1 MPEDVA
7 ASKGPIALIRSVL
20 TADPEHGWLPA
31 VMLVMT
37 ATSGVVDAVS
47 ILSLGHVFV
56 ANMTGNLLF
65 IGLAFGGARGFSLST
80 SLVALG
86 SFGAGVILCRTLTA
100 SRPLSRLL
108 ILRDAMAVE
117 VAFLAAALILA
128 LVSRPNPPLGLRDVM
143 AGMCAVALGMQN
155 GVVRRLGVPDL
166 TTSVMTR
173 TLVGL
178 LWDAGGHREVT
189 VRQVSSVASLV
200 IGAILGATL
209 VTQVGRSAGLALA
222 VSLAGGTASW
232 CAWNAAR
239 RLTWT

>member
-1 MPEDVA
+1 MPDDVSS
-7 ASKGPIALIRSVL
+7 SKGLISLVRHVL

-31 VMLVMT
+31 VMLAMT
-37 ATSGVVDAVS
+37 AMSGVVDAVS

-65 IGLAFGGARGFSLST
+65 IGLALGGAPGFSLST

-86 SFGAGVILCRTLTA
+86 GFGAGVILCRTSIA
-100 SRPLSRLL
+100 SRPVIRLL

-117 VAFLAAALILA
+117 IAFLAAALVLA
-128 LVSRPNPPLGLRDVM
+128 LLTRSNPPLGPRDVM
-143 AGMCAVALGMQN
+143 AGLCAVALGVQN

-178 LWDAGGHREVT
+178 LWDAGGHQEAT
-189 VRQVSSVASLV
+189 LRQFSSVVSLV

-209 VTQVGRSAGLALA
+209 VTQVGRSAGLGLA

-232 CAWNAAR
+232 CAWNATR